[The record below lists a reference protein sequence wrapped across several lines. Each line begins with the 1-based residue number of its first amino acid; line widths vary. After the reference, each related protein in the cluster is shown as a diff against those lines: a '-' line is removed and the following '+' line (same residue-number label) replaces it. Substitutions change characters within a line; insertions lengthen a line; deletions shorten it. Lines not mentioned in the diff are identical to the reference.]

1 MGKDAG
7 KVIDEDEE
15 EDGAYNR
22 ALRDAMGKR
31 KRRCGT
37 SADELG
43 AAGKVAAEP
52 GGGDTVPTQLVQ
64 QQLMVDTVKCLAQVD
79 RRQRHDFADIDT
91 PSRPFDNIKY
101 GIFGGVGWAVGILGR
116 REDVVGDEVGTEL

>member
-1 MGKDAG
+1 MAVGKEAG

-31 KRRCGT
+31 KCRCGT

-43 AAGKVAAEP
+43 AAGKVTAEP
-52 GGGDTVPTQLVQ
+52 GGGDAGDRLRPGVLYKTFIYLVWYP
-64 QQLMVDTVKCLAQVD
+64 LHLSA
-79 RRQRHDFADIDT
+79 
-91 PSRPFDNIKY
+91 
-101 GIFGGVGWAVGILGR
+101 
-116 REDVVGDEVGTEL
+116 